1 MEKEFTSLDALR
13 CVSRFL
19 SKTVNEKPKAMI
31 AEENPIKS
39 LRVDYLVHFDYGKS
53 HKVFIVSK
61 ISQNEL
67 LSYNSQFTKEYSTKF
82 FVDTQIALT
91 EVHCKGLKR
100 VLIIKNRTR
109 IKRIKGL
116 EWLQM

>member
-53 HKVFIVSK
+53 HRVFIVSK

-116 EWLQM
+116 E

>member
-1 MEKEFTSLDALR
+1 MEKEFTPLDALR
-13 CVSRFL
+13 CVSKFL
-19 SKTVNEKPKAMI
+19 SKGATEKPKAMI

-39 LRVDYLVHFDYGKS
+39 LRVDYLVHFDYGKF
-53 HKVFIVSK
+53 HKIFVISK

-67 LSYNSQFTKEYSTKF
+67 LSYNSQFTKEYQTKF

-91 EVHCKGLKR
+91 EIHCKDLKR
-100 VLIIKNRTR
+100 VLIIKNHTR

-116 EWLQM
+116 E

>member
-13 CVSRFL
+13 CVSKLL
-19 SKTVNEKPKAMI
+19 SKTVSEKPKAMV

-39 LRVDYLVHFDYGKS
+39 LRVDYLVHFDYGQS
-53 HKVFIVSK
+53 HKIFVVSK

-82 FVDTQIALT
+82 FVGTQIALT
-91 EVHCKGLKR
+91 EVHCKDLKR

-109 IKRIKGL
+109 IKRLKGL
-116 EWLQM
+116 EWL